1 MLYMMKTMKIRLYC
15 SLFFAGLSF
24 TLHAQGDE
32 KIVKT
37 RIEKVT
43 VYLNGAELNH
53 TGSVTLS
60 EGTNILLVKGLSPKV
75 ARQSIRAQF
84 SNGVKVLA
92 LNFELDKVT
101 KGRQDSV
108 RLARINDTIVVVDK
122 EKRRLSS
129 VIAALEAEKATLTA
143 NANLVQGQNNVT
155 VAELGKLSELYRTR
169 VAEIFRQIYLSN
181 ESISDLNKLIGKYN
195 EESTRLRSVV
205 KVEYF
210 HQIRLTVH
218 APGPVTSNM
227 SLKYIAGGAAWT
239 PQYDIHSEGS
249 DKGIQL
255 DYNANLMNQSG
266 ENWENVK
273 ITLSTADPMQS
284 HELPGIQPWYVNYGG
299 NAQEQRQRPV
309 SKEEAQSQYGEVKV
323 LENVQYKEILVSN
336 VSVDFPISGTY
347 SIPSDSKPYRME
359 VATYELPASF
369 KYHAIPKVDND
380 AFLVAQL
387 TGWEKLN
394 LIQGPS
400 SIYFRGTYIGNAY
413 IDPQTY
419 DDTLNIS
426 MGRDN
431 KVVVN
436 RVKVED
442 KDAQKVIGT
451 HKKETHTF
459 RISLKNA
466 NATPI
471 SVELNDQIPISQN
484 SEISVEVH
492 EISGAAK
499 EDFSGKLTWNVDLK
513 PGESREFIISFT
525 VKYPKG
531 KSVKVQKSDKAKY
544 RSVSAPSF

>member
-1 MLYMMKTMKIRLYC
+1 MRLIIAFC
-15 SLFFAGLSF
+15 CLCLSSN
-24 TLHAQGDE
+24 LLADKDE

-37 RIEKVT
+37 RIDKVT

-53 TGSVTLS
+53 NGSINLS
-60 EGTNILLVKGLSPKV
+60 EGTNILLVKGLSQKV
-75 ARQSIRAQF
+75 ARESIRAQF

-92 LNFELDKVT
+92 LNFEQDKVT

-108 RLARINDTIVVVDK
+108 RLARINDTLMVVDK

-129 VIAALEAEKATLTA
+129 VIAALEAEKATITA
-143 NANLVQGQNNVT
+143 NSNLIQGQNNVT
-155 VAELGKLSELYRTR
+155 VAELTKLSDLYRNR
-169 VAEIFRQIYLSN
+169 MSEIIRQIYLSN
-181 ESISDLNKLIGKYN
+181 ESIMDLNRLIGKYN
-195 EESTRLRSVV
+195 DETSRLRNVV

-210 HQIRLTVH
+210 YQIRLTVH
-218 APGPVTSNM
+218 SPGPLTSQMN
-227 SLKYIAGGAAWT
+227 LKYIVGGAAWT

-249 DKGIQL
+249 DKGIKL

-266 ENWENVK
+266 ESWEDVK
-273 ITLSTADPMQS
+273 ITLSTADPLQS
-284 HELPGIQPWYVNYGG
+284 HELPNIQPWYVNFGG
-299 NAQEQRQRPV
+299 GSGNENRQRQV
-309 SKEEAQSQYGEVKV
+309 SKEEAQSQYGDVKI
-323 LENVQYKEILVSN
+323 LDNVMYKEILVSN
-336 VSVDFPISGTY
+336 VSVDFPISGTFT
-347 SIPSDSKPYRME
+347 IPSDSKPYRLE
-359 VATYELPASF
+359 VATYDLPASF

-400 SIYFRGTYIGNAY
+400 SIYFRGTYIGKAY

-431 KVVVN
+431 KVIVN

-451 HKKETHTF
+451 HKKETYTY
-459 RISLKNA
+459 RISIKNA

-471 SVELNDQIPISQN
+471 SVELNDQVPISQN
-484 SEISVEVH
+484 SEITVEIH
-492 EISGAAK
+492 EISGAAR
-499 EDFSGKLTWNVDLK
+499 EEFSGKLTWNIDLK
-513 PGESREFIISFT
+513 AGESREFLISFT

-531 KSVKVQKSDKAKY
+531 KSVKVQKADKAKY